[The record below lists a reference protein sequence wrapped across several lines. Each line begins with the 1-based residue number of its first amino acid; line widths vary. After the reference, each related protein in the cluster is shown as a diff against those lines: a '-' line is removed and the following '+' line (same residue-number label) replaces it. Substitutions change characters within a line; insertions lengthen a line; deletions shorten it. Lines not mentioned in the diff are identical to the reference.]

1 MAPRALYLAAIL
13 ARDLL
18 PYAMK
23 KTLSVL
29 IGGHEVGVVGVVHVM
44 IGAQLACT
52 KYRQKW
58 EEGLFL
64 NIAKKKYPDG

>member
-1 MAPRALYLAAIL
+1 MAPRALYLAEIL

-44 IGAQLACT
+44 IGAQLDCAKYT
-52 KYRQKW
+52 KQR
-58 EEGLFL
+58 EDGLFS
-64 NIAKKKYPDG
+64 NIKKEIK